1 MTQLPSVGGLPLP
14 NDGDRRQVDAIN
26 NLELDHF
33 LDLMIAELQN
43 QDPLNPLDNSQMLQ
57 QISQIREVGATE
69 RLTETLDTLLLRQNV
84 ASATSLIGQHVEGRT
99 DAGSAARG
107 IVDRVSIIDGT
118 PQLFVDGKTVA
129 QPAGAENGSI
139 EAGTYRYRVVFEAAN
154 ELGGTSLYHVDVGP
168 LETTGTPQRDRAIL
182 LRNLPATDG
191 PKAIYRTKANGQGDY
206 HLVAQLDD
214 GSQESFLD
222 TTADDL
228 LSGTLTGTTL
238 PHAGGRRSVVELNKI
253 TQIRRPDRDAEEAE
267 F

>member
-1 MTQLPSVGGLPLP
+1 MTQLPNVGGLPLP
-14 NDGDRRQVDAIN
+14 GDGDRRQVDAIN

-57 QISQIREVGATE
+57 QISQIREVGATD

-107 IVDRVSIIDGT
+107 IVQRVSIIDGT
-118 PQLFVDGKTVA
+118 PQLFVDGQTVA
-129 QPAGAENGSI
+129 QPAGSEDGSI
-139 EAGTYRYRVVFEAAN
+139 EAGTYRYRVVFEASN
-154 ELGGTSLYHVDVGP
+154 DLGGTSRYHVDVGP
-168 LETTGTPQRDRAIL
+168 VETTGTPGRDRGIL
-182 LRNLPATDG
+182 LRNLPVTDG
-191 PKAIYRTKANGQGDY
+191 PKAIYRTKAGGDGDY
-206 HLVAQLDD
+206 HLVAELDD
-214 GSQESFLD
+214 GGQESFLD

-228 LSGTLTGTTL
+228 LSGTLTGTSL
-238 PHAGGRRSVVELNKI
+238 PHAGGRSTVVKLNNI
-253 TQIRRPDRDAEEAE
+253 TQIRLPDRAGEEDD